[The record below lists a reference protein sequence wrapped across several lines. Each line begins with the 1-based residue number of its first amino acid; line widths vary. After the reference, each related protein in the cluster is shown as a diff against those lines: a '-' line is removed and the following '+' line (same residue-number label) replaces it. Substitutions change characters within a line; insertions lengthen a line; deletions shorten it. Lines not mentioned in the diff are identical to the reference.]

1 MSEPTESNIKEPIW
15 IAKVGMI
22 LIKLTDKTLIDSLD
36 RAWNQTDDQRGY
48 YEQVVN
54 IHRDVEAV
62 LRKCPD
68 VKNMRWLGDLR
79 EEHFEPFE
87 HDNADEDDRFL
98 QEASAFLYFE
108 LFIPKSER
116 RYAFEVRYHDNV
128 IEKAHVIYNGALFLA
143 FAEVNDETSTAF
155 FGQEIREF
163 LARRLASDRWKALVV
178 PPCPL
183 HPDILVSA
191 SSDSEGFDIKT
202 DEENDIAVV
211 LPLSETKKPLD
222 FFEHFLFDNSFSIS
236 HFLSVC
242 TTAQRAERIS
252 RLIENILS
260 SLTDTYAQLLTL
272 PWYRLRKKLSLMQH
286 SRQVALSLQMECNE
300 FAKCRLALRR
310 AKEAFAPQTAETW
323 NETPF
328 RPYFFQHLDEP
339 GLSLSEIRETVKH
352 MTDVVS
358 QRYLQYFTVFAA
370 LAGGIVGA
378 IITNVSFVYAVF
390 SKWLKN

>member
-1 MSEPTESNIKEPIW
+1 MTRSTQTNPKGPTW
-15 IAKVGMI
+15 IAKVGI
-22 LIKLTDKTLIDSLD
+22 VLIRLTDKVLVDSLN
-36 RAWNQTDDQRGY
+36 RAWEETDDQRGY
-48 YEQVVN
+48 YEQIVN

-87 HDNADEDDRFL
+87 HDNTAEDDWFL
-98 QEASAFLYFE
+98 QEASTFLYFE
-108 LFIPKSER
+108 LFLPKSER
-116 RYAFEVRYHDNV
+116 RYAFDVRYHDKV
-128 IEKAHVIYNGALFLA
+128 IEKAYVIYNGVLFLA
-143 FAEVNDETSTAF
+143 FAKTTDETSTAF

-163 LARRLASDRWKALVV
+163 LASRLVSDQWKGLVV

-183 HPDILVSA
+183 HPEIVVKASA
-191 SSDSEGFDIKT
+191 ESKGFQITT
-202 DEENDIAVV
+202 DDENDISVV
-211 LPLSETKKPLD
+211 LPLSEIENPVD
-222 FFEHFLFDNSFSIS
+222 FFEYFLFDNSFSIC

-242 TTAQRAERIS
+242 TTAQRTETTS
-252 RLIENILS
+252 RSIENIMAALTS
-260 SLTDTYAQLLTL
+260 SYVQLLAL
-272 PWYRLRKKLSLMQH
+272 PWYGIAKKLSLMRR
-286 SRQVALSLQMECNE
+286 SRQMALSLQVASNE

-310 AKEAFAPQTAETW
+310 AKEAFAPQAAETW

-328 RPYFFQHLDEP
+328 RPYFFKHLDEP
-339 GLSLSEIRETVKH
+339 SLSLSEIRETVKH

-378 IITNVSFVYAVF
+378 IITNIPVLYSVF